1 MKIAGIDYSIVSPAL
16 TILKDGVIEHIY
28 TIRATKKQESNSSLI
43 TLLDYPIYKT
53 ELERFD
59 KLSSLFLNFIPSD
72 TDFAYMEGYSYGSSV
87 GVIFNIA
94 EATGMMKYKFQK
106 KFGYELI
113 VVPPT
118 QIKKI
123 ATTKGNA
130 KKRQM
135 VDQFNAEQFDIYNAF
150 GLVDDNLE
158 KIKKPLDDICDSYF
172 VAKYGY
178 LCEKLSKIS
187 KI

>member
-1 MKIAGIDYSIVSPAL
+1 
-16 TILKDGVIEHIY
+16 
-28 TIRATKKQESNSSLI
+28 
-43 TLLDYPIYKT
+43 
-53 ELERFD
+53 
-59 KLSSLFLNFIPSD
+59 
-72 TDFAYMEGYSYGSSV
+72 MEGYSYSSSV
-87 GVIFNIA
+87 GVVFNIA

-106 KFGYELI
+106 KFGFELA

-135 VDQFNAEQFDIYNAF
+135 VDQFKIEQFDIYNAF
-150 GLVDDNLE
+150 GLVDDNRE
-158 KIKKPLDDICDSYF
+158 TIKKPFDDICDSYF

-178 LCEKLSKIS
+178 NQTTSQNS
-187 KI
+187 

>member
-16 TILKDGVIEHIY
+16 TILSDGVIENMY
-28 TIRATKKQESNSSLI
+28 AIRATKKQESNNRLI
-43 TLLDYPIYKT
+43 TLLDYPLYT
-53 ELERFD
+53 TQLERFD

-72 TDFAYMEGYSYGSSV
+72 VTYAYIEGYSYGSNV
-87 GVIFNIA
+87 GVVFNIA

-118 QIKKI
+118 QIKKL
-123 ATTKGNA
+123 ATSKGTA

-135 VDQFNAEQFDIYNAF
+135 VDQFKIEQFDIYDAF
-150 GLVDDNLE
+150 GLVDENKD
-158 KIKKPLDDICDSYF
+158 KITKPFDDICDSYF
-172 VAKYGY
+172 VAKCGY
-178 LCEKLSKIS
+178 IQESMQKS
-187 KI
+187 

>member
-1 MKIAGIDYSIVSPAL
+1 MKIAGLDYSITSPSL
-16 TILKDGVIEHIY
+16 TILNNGVIENIY
-28 TIRATKKQESNSSLI
+28 TIRATKKQESNNSLI
-43 TLLDYPIYKT
+43 TLLDYPLYKT

-59 KLSSLFLNFIPSD
+59 KLSSLFLNFIPAD
-72 TDFAYMEGYSYGSSV
+72 TNSAYMEGYSYGSNV

-118 QIKKI
+118 QIKKV
-123 ATTKGNA
+123 ATSKGNA

-135 VDQFNAEQFDIYNAF
+135 VDQFKIEQFDIYDAF
-150 GLVDDNLE
+150 GLLDDNAE
-158 KIKKPLDDICDSYF
+158 KIKKPFDDICDSYF

-178 LCEKLSKIS
+178 MQEIS
-187 KI
+187 QKT